1 MLKAT
6 VMNHPLWARRKRAR
20 QLVLACLIAAL
31 KASGFHTTGEPADP
45 SYLSVAEVQV
55 YARSR

>member
-1 MLKAT
+1 LGAAQT
-6 VMNHPLWARRKRAR
+6 AR

-31 KASGFHTTGEPADP
+31 KASGFHTTGEPPDP

-55 YARSR
+55 YAPSR